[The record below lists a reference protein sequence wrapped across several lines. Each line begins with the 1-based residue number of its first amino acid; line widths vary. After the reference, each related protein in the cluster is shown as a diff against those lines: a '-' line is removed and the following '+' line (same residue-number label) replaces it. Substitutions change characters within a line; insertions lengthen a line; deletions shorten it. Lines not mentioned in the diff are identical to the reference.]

1 MKNIMILGIC
11 RTGKSTFSK
20 LIQNEIN
27 NYQIIE
33 VDTIISALQK
43 TIKDIPIGFIHD
55 NLNENK
61 LPEFLSLLI
70 KKNNNKFGDN
80 YGLII
85 NADSIMPEDLVKH
98 FDLSNTLVYY
108 FINNELTAEDILKN
122 CRTYDSTNEWT
133 TRKTD
138 EELIKHFNFYKK
150 IEKGIMNQC
159 KKYNIKCIDT
169 SHNRDLIFKKLLED
183 VKKITDKTN

>member
-20 LIQNEIN
+20 MIQNEIN
-27 NYQIIE
+27 SYQIIE
-33 VDTIISALQK
+33 VDTIILSLQK
-43 TIKDIPIGFIHD
+43 TIKNIPIGFIHD

-70 KKNNNKFGDN
+70 QKNSNKFGDN

-85 NADSIMPEDLVKH
+85 NADSIMPEELVNH

-108 FINNELTAEDILKN
+108 FINKSLTVNEILKN
-122 CRTYDSTNEWT
+122 RRTYDSTNEWT

-138 EELIKHFNFYKK
+138 EQLIKHFNF
-150 IEKGIMNQC
+150 
-159 KKYNIKCIDT
+159 
-169 SHNRDLIFKKLLED
+169 
-183 VKKITDKTN
+183 